1 MQAQSLHFLI
11 YNDLFVLKREH
22 EAMLGQYLVDVGRPR
37 MPGGPRASAP
47 CLGAPAAPNTPAS
60 PAGRLSLGLA
70 APNPA
75 RASTSGPEPAAMMSA

>member
-47 CLGAPAAPNTPAS
+47 CLGAPAAPPAK
-60 PAGRLSLGLA
+60 RGLA
-70 APNPA
+70 GFSIVV
-75 RASTSGPEPAAMMSA
+75 RGSSIDRVMVSVTLIEP